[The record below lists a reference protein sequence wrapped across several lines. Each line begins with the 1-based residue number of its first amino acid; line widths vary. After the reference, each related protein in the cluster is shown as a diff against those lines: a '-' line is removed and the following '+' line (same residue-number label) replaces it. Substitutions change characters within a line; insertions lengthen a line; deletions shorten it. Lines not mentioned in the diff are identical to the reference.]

1 MTKTQFFDSV
11 EAARAHIDATDE
23 TVPSFADGIRGVDL
37 GDNAATMAFLTPQLL
52 RVEQAVYMA
61 KYPDAN
67 YAEFVPVDTSG
78 SIWQAG
84 SVFYSGD
91 IVGKAEWFN
100 AASDDMPYADFSKTQ
115 FLQENHMA
123 AIGYKWNRQD
133 LERGAQLGQDVLSQ
147 KAGAATKTAERF
159 IHKVATTGDGVKYTT
174 GFFNDATHTSI
185 AAGATIA
192 ASNPDAIVG
201 IINAALAK
209 VEVDTKE
216 TFQASTVALPIAV
229 YNDMATRRMTDTNM
243 TVLAY
248 VLANSIVPNLTIKKT
263 RHLTTSMK
271 AYANTAEV
279 HRFHLPG
286 GGHQF
291 GPAWQKGSYSWEV
304 PGIMATGGY
313 ECRIPK
319 AIVTSTGVAS

>member
-1 MTKTQFFDSV
+1 MEKVQFFDSV
-11 EAARAHIDATDE
+11 EAARAHLDATDD
-23 TVPSFADGIRGVDL
+23 TVASFADGIRSVDL
-37 GDNAATMAFLTPQLL
+37 NDNNATLAFLTPQLL

-61 KYPDAN
+61 KYPEAN
-67 YAEFVPVDTSG
+67 YAQFVPVDTAG
-78 SIWQAG
+78 SIWSAG

-123 AIGYKWNRQD
+123 AIGYKWNRAD
-133 LERGAQLGQDVLSQ
+133 LERSAQLGQDLLSQ
-147 KAGAATKTAERF
+147 KAGSATKTAERF
-159 IHKVATTGDGVKYTT
+159 LHKVATTGDGVKFAT

-192 ASNPDAIVG
+192 ASTPDAIVG
-201 IINAALAK
+201 IVNAALVK
-209 VEVDTKE
+209 VEVDTRE
-216 TFQASTVALPIAV
+216 TFQADTLALPTAV
-229 YNDMATRRMTDTNM
+229 YNDLATRRMTDTNM

-248 VLANSIVPNLTIKKT
+248 ILANSVVPNLTIKKT

-271 AYANTAEV
+271 AYANSMEV

-291 GPAWQKGSYSWEV
+291 GQVWQKGSYSWEV

-319 AIVTSTGVAS
+319 AVVTSTGVAA